1 MRRVPVRE
9 EWLDDYFKTL
19 VISFENDEYAEA
31 GGSKT
36 SGKHEILLKPPG
48 QDLRETIRVRDQ
60 SWRSEWEN
68 RDKEDR

>member
-36 SGKHEILLKPPG
+36 SGKHEIVLIMATYLFGLFLQFWDVFLHFHLLHAH
-48 QDLRETIRVRDQ
+48 
-60 SWRSEWEN
+60 
-68 RDKEDR
+68 